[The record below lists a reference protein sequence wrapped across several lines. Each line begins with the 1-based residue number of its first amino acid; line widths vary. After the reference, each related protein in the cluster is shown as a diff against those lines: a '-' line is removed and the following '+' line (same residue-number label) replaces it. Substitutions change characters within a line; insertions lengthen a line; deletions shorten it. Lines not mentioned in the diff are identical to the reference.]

1 MQADWHAAEWAFLFY
16 FTAQF
21 ILENKLLAACWKKK
35 KSMISRVC
43 IFLLKCMSLIEN
55 LRSFNIH
62 ADSSEKLAL
71 QYFSDK
77 NLSEQSLLHIECQT
91 IVNTS
96 VVRSE
101 ALCPTDSSNPAAGV
115 SNMEAEISANKS

>member
-1 MQADWHAAEWAFLFY
+1 
-16 FTAQF
+16 
-21 ILENKLLAACWKKK
+21 
-35 KSMISRVC
+35 
-43 IFLLKCMSLIEN
+43 MSLIEN

-62 ADSSEKLAL
+62 ADSLEKLAL

-101 ALCPTDSSNPAAGV
+101 ALCPTDFSNPAACV
-115 SNMEAEISANKS
+115 NSMEAEISANKS